1 MDDDLARLRVAIDA
15 IDDEILERLN
25 RRAELVTQV
34 GAIKR
39 QKQQSFYVP
48 ARERQIVE
56 RLVAASKGKFPGE
69 AIPAV
74 FREIIS
80 ACLRLEEPLKVAYF
94 GPEAT
99 FTHMAAQRR
108 FGLSALYVS
117 APTIGAV
124 FAEVEKG
131 QTDFGVVPVENSTEG
146 GVSHTLDSFL
156 ASDLQICG
164 EVVHE
169 IAHCLL
175 SHGDLGEIRKVYSHP
190 QALAQC
196 RMWLG
201 AHLPGVVPIE
211 VASTSQAARMAK
223 DDPTAAAI
231 ASELAAQLNDVPIR
245 ARQIQDVA
253 QNVTRFLVLC
263 RPEHLP
269 RVSAAAPGT
278 RMRTSVLF
286 TVRDQPGILY
296 KVLQPFADRG
306 VNLSKIESRPSRRRA
321 WEYVF
326 FLDVDGHTDD
336 PRIVAAI
343 SDLRAASELV
353 KVIGSYPCYDPE
365 PPATERDKA
374 EGSEAQKE

>member
-1 MDDDLARLRVAIDA
+1 MDDLAKLRVAIDA
-15 IDDEILERLN
+15 IDDEILERLD
-25 RRAELVTQV
+25 RRADLVTQV

-39 QKQQSFYVP
+39 QQQQSFYVP

-56 RLVAASKGKFPGE
+56 RLVAASAGKFPTE

-80 ACLRLEEPLKVAYF
+80 ACLRLEEPLKVAYL

-99 FTHMAAQRR
+99 FTHMAGQRR
-108 FGLSALYVS
+108 FGLSALYVP

-131 QTDFGVVPVENSTEG
+131 QADFGVVPVENSTEG
-146 GVSHTLDSFL
+146 GVSHTLDCFL
-156 ASDLQICG
+156 QSDLQICG
-164 EVVHE
+164 EIVHE

-175 SHGDLGEIRKVYSHP
+175 AQGELAEIRKVYSHP

-196 RMWLG
+196 RQWLS

-211 VASTSQAARMAK
+211 VASTALAARLAK
-223 DDPTAAAI
+223 EDPTAAAI
-231 ASELAAQLNDVPIR
+231 ASELAAQLNDLPIR
-245 ARQIQDVA
+245 RRQIQDVA

-263 RPEHLP
+263 RPEQLAQM
-269 RVSAAAPGT
+269 SAAAPGT

-336 PRIVAAI
+336 PRIVGAI
-343 SDLRAASELV
+343 ADLRAASELV

-365 PPATERDKA
+365 PPAVEREADA
-374 EGSEAQKE
+374 SDAQKE